1 MSRNGKGSKA
11 RPYSVSYKT
20 YCDNFDDI
28 FRKKDPKGKGVIA
41 NPNWKVR
48 INIIPNDKDKQET

>member
-11 RPYSVSYKT
+11 RPYSVSYEK
-20 YCDNFDDI
+20 YGNNFDDI

-48 INIIPNDKDKQET
+48 INIIPNENQN

>member
-1 MSRNGKGSKA
+1 MSRNGKGSKS

-28 FRKKDPKGKGVIA
+28 FRKKPKIKGVIV
-41 NPNWKVR
+41 NPNYKVK
-48 INIIPNDKDKQET
+48 INIIPNENQN

>member
-1 MSRNGKGSKA
+1 MSQNGKGSKP

-28 FRKKDPKGKGVIA
+28 FRKKPKVKVVIV
-41 NPNWKVR
+41 NPNYKVK
-48 INIIPNDKDKQET
+48 INIISNDKYKQET

>member
-1 MSRNGKGSKA
+1 MSQNGKGSKS

-28 FRKKDPKGKGVIA
+28 FRNKQKVKSVIV
-41 NPNWKVR
+41 NPNYKVK
-48 INIIPNDKDKQET
+48 INIIPNDKNKQET